1 MKKHNKVLLGIIVVM
16 TVLFLVSMTACSTVE
31 QKQLTTPSNLT
42 VEDGILYWNTVSG
55 ANGYV
60 INVNN
65 VDKASV
71 STFSYDLSALKL
83 VEGETYLFRVKATN
97 NLGLFIDSEYSTP
110 YEYVHAV
117 EDEDDNQNENVTTL
131 TTPTKLSID
140 NGVLTWYPVSNA
152 INYTVAVNRIEYLA
166 EENEFDLSAFDDGE
180 YTIKVKANGDGEGI
194 VDSQYSTEFVANLYD
209 GSLSESTY
217 FSEFVNLNT
226 EESFL
231 GYGFNVIEDSVISDR
246 DVLTSFRIFNK
257 DDILNTRLLKV
268 YSSTHNMEEIS
279 EETMEA
285 FTEKYNRA
293 LNVDVSGSLMRA
305 ADFTFGKLSA
315 GAASSLGFSFG
326 LKQNYTTNVSSA
338 KSRHY
343 YSIMI
348 TDQKFYIVMQ
358 ATMDDYRDMLDESFK
373 KDLYDP
379 NVDPMTLFSR
389 YGTHFI
395 TSASMGGRVN
405 AYYNLSSTVLEQSSS
420 VEKYYSI
427 GTAIKNAF
435 SAAFSK
441 RKNEM
446 EGGTSGELDANVS
459 WENKL
464 SNTFSQNNVIST
476 SSISC
481 YGGISTNMNSIDG
494 IAANYEEWSKSL
506 DTYPSLIGIKDSNS
520 LIPIWELIEAQDDDA
535 SVYSYI
541 DPHTGETKQ
550 GTRRQQL
557 QAFFTSYGINNYDIL
572 MAASGL
578 PETIDPDS
586 IGDFTIN
593 GKGPQGDYY
602 WVDADSINTLQFIV
616 NPTNATGT
624 KYYSISSGT
633 QDYASINENNQ
644 LVVKST
650 AELDALGVGDEDV
663 IIKLNYGIGTI
674 SSSVNI
680 KVRRTYKVEFNLG
693 NYDALEGYYIRDYG
707 AILYGSPIAEP
718 TFMYVDKG
726 GLAPEAVPITME
738 GYIFNGWSVLTN
750 GSYSTYNFN
759 EPVTKNLKL
768 YANWTRK
775 SHSVTFD
782 ADNGTEIQKKS
793 YYWGDKITEPTD
805 PSKEHYSFTG
815 WYVDGADMPFDF
827 DGSVVKADFTL
838 TARYTPVE
846 YTVTLNANGGTLTTT
861 SFTTDINKHFVISG
875 VEIPS
880 KTDYTFSHWINVTN
894 DGEVISSTAI
904 HTYQFV
910 KNTNLTAIYT
920 PTEKRV
926 IFYNYDDSTG
936 TTQKVKYLEVTT
948 NIEKGHVLSSEDIPE
963 NPSRTGYTFNGWT
976 LTAGGENINVVTYE
990 FKSPVTEVYPNYTI
1004 NKFNVTF
1011 YNGSA
1016 IHHML
1021 EEVSYNSK
1029 ITAPTEEPK
1038 LTDYEF
1044 VGWYKDSAFTVAFDF
1059 TNDTITTDTCL
1070 YAQFT
1075 EDLSIWRTISLV
1087 TNWEGVELED
1097 LRLKNTDT
1105 LGNNYTPDTFTRRI
1119 GYTFGGWYI
1128 DDSTFS
1134 NRVNSDSVINTF
1146 VPEDAMSITL
1156 YAKWTKNTYPLTFK
1170 HADGTDYVATQP
1182 IEYGAPIVKPTDPII
1197 EGYNF
1202 LYWYETAGEEFDFN
1216 NATMPAREIILY
1228 AKVEILSFTLY
1239 FHREEGGEFKI
1250 GDGEYSPYYSAEY
1263 EYGTS
1268 ISKCPVAS
1276 YPTRTGETCVGWD
1289 TAFPLTMP
1297 ASDVHVYAQWSKNK
1311 HTITYYTNSTT
1322 DTVDANSPIFE
1333 RKEGVEYN
1341 TLLSELTTTN
1351 TPADD
1356 AEFKEGHTFGG
1367 WQYYVSTIDEQG
1379 TAIYEEAYTLPDED
1393 VIALAIWNKEI
1404 YTITAKVQGNEDQII
1419 NVLYGE
1425 SIKEALKSVELVSNG
1440 YVFDG
1445 TWTYDNTTISE
1456 NYDTLMPAKNI
1467 TCIAN
1472 YSVNKSTYNLSDQI
1486 MKGDLLGNSVNV
1498 ISADVDITNFVGFN
1512 KSVLSDKV
1520 FKVTVSANYTFGNY
1534 YINVNIKSGDS
1545 VFFNEDVSV
1554 ASKTFSYTCI
1564 AEEFISGF
1572 DFTFTAGHAHTSDY
1586 TITNIVITVEV
1597 IEEPTYKLSLALE
1610 DTKKN
1615 YNSTGKDT
1623 VHAYVGGSKSIS
1635 YYYTEGQTLTLPV
1648 PTKTGHVFE
1657 GYTFNPSSIT
1667 YNTVTGKTSA
1677 LPAIDEGVTA
1687 TPIMTP
1693 KTISGNNKIE
1703 REITDTGKWCMEQG
1717 SMDTIN
1723 ISALSV
1729 FFNSNYKIHFTL
1741 TLTLKEVDD
1750 GYQEMALFNTNAT
1763 ISNSE
1768 TQHSTDIKEE
1778 VIEKGV
1784 GLLDWVQFQHGE
1796 QKIDTSIWAHPAVT
1810 FEISGEH
1817 CRNYM
1822 YVRYDANGKGDDDW
1836 VKTNLKYEIT
1846 VTEKSN

>member
-1 MKKHNKVLLGIIVVM
+1 R
-16 TVLFLVSMTACSTVE
+16 VLFRS
-31 QKQLTTPSNLT
+31 
-42 VEDGILYWNTVSG
+42 
-55 ANGYV
+55 
-60 INVNN
+60 
-65 VDKASV
+65 
-71 STFSYDLSALKL
+71 
-83 VEGETYLFRVKATN
+83 
-97 NLGLFIDSEYSTP
+97 
-110 YEYVHAV
+110 
-117 EDEDDNQNENVTTL
+117 
-131 TTPTKLSID
+131 
-140 NGVLTWYPVSNA
+140 
-152 INYTVAVNRIEYLA
+152 
-166 EENEFDLSAFDDGE
+166 
-180 YTIKVKANGDGEGI
+180 
-194 VDSQYSTEFVANLYD
+194 
-209 GSLSESTY
+209 
-217 FSEFVNLNT
+217 
-226 EESFL
+226 
-231 GYGFNVIEDSVISDR
+231 
-246 DVLTSFRIFNK
+246 
-257 DDILNTRLLKV
+257 
-268 YSSTHNMEEIS
+268 
-279 EETMEA
+279 
-285 FTEKYNRA
+285 
-293 LNVDVSGSLMRA
+293 
-305 ADFTFGKLSA
+305 
-315 GAASSLGFSFG
+315 
-326 LKQNYTTNVSSA
+326 
-338 KSRHY
+338 
-343 YSIMI
+343 
-348 TDQKFYIVMQ
+348 
-358 ATMDDYRDMLDESFK
+358 
-373 KDLYDP
+373 
-379 NVDPMTLFSR
+379 
-389 YGTHFI
+389 
-395 TSASMGGRVN
+395 
-405 AYYNLSSTVLEQSSS
+405 
-420 VEKYYSI
+420 
-427 GTAIKNAF
+427 
-435 SAAFSK
+435 
-441 RKNEM
+441 
-446 EGGTSGELDANVS
+446 
-459 WENKL
+459 
-464 SNTFSQNNVIST
+464 
-476 SSISC
+476 
-481 YGGISTNMNSIDG
+481 
-494 IAANYEEWSKSL
+494 
-506 DTYPSLIGIKDSNS
+506 
-520 LIPIWELIEAQDDDA
+520 
-535 SVYSYI
+535 
-541 DPHTGETKQ
+541 
-550 GTRRQQL
+550 
-557 QAFFTSYGINNYDIL
+557 
-572 MAASGL
+572 
-578 PETIDPDS
+578 
-586 IGDFTIN
+586 
-593 GKGPQGDYY
+593 
-602 WVDADSINTLQFIV
+602 
-616 NPTNATGT
+616 
-624 KYYSISSGT
+624 
-633 QDYASINENNQ
+633 
-644 LVVKST
+644 
-650 AELDALGVGDEDV
+650 
-663 IIKLNYGIGTI
+663 
-674 SSSVNI
+674 
-680 KVRRTYKVEFNLG
+680 
-693 NYDALEGYYIRDYG
+693 
-707 AILYGSPIAEP
+707 
-718 TFMYVDKG
+718 
-726 GLAPEAVPITME
+726 
-738 GYIFNGWSVLTN
+738 N
-750 GSYSTYNFN
+750 GSYSAYNFN

-926 IFYNYDDSTG
+926 IFYNYEDSTG

-948 NIEKGHVLSSEDIPE
+948 NIEKGHVLSSGDIPE

-990 FKSPVTEVYPNYTI
+990 FKSLVTEVYPNYTI
-1004 NKFNVTF
+1004 NKFNITF

-1016 IHHML
+1016 IHYML

-1044 VGWYKDSAFTVAFDF
+1044 VGWYKDFAFTVAFDF

-1322 DTVDANSPIFE
+1322 DTLDANSPIFE

-1356 AEFKEGHTFGG
+1356 AEFKEGYTFGG

-1425 SIKEALKSVELVSNG
+1425 SIKEALKSVALISDG
-1440 YVFDG
+1440 YIFDS

-1467 TCIAN
+1467 ICIAN
-1472 YSVNKSTYNLSDQI
+1472 YSVN
-1486 MKGDLLGNSVNV
+1486 
-1498 ISADVDITNFVGFN
+1498 
-1512 KSVLSDKV
+1512 
-1520 FKVTVSANYTFGNY
+1520 SANSTIEDLVIEKEYTTNNNYAVKSITDKNFGQLN
-1534 YINVNIKSGDS
+1534 INVLKNACQLMYVTFEADYYFGKNSIIVTATSGDDRLYS
-1545 VFFNEDVSV
+1545 EDINVETKS
-1554 ASKTFSYTCI
+1554 FSFECTVNHLNAGI
-1564 AEEFISGF
+1564 T
-1572 DFTFTAGHAHTSDY
+1572 FTFKNSASYSAGRVTDY
-1586 TITNIVITVEV
+1586 TITNIR
-1597 IEEPTYKLSLALE
+1597 
-1610 DTKKN
+1610 
-1615 YNSTGKDT
+1615 
-1623 VHAYVGGSKSIS
+1623 VGVSFSQEQ
-1635 YYYTEGQTLTLPV
+1635 YYTLTLRLNDPKNNYKTTDGYNHATV
-1648 PTKTGHVFE
+1648 DGAGVFYFKEGDSLQLPIPTKAGFNFN
-1657 GYTFNPSSIT
+1657 GYTFVDETGINIDSNYKIT
-1667 YNTVTGKTSA
+1667 S
-1677 LPAIDEGVTA
+1677 LPARDIEA
-1687 TPIMTP
+1687 TPEFSIKSIAGNDSTDR
-1693 KTISGNNKIE
+1693 TITE
-1703 REITDTGKWCMEQG
+1703 QGKWCLEQ
-1717 SMDTIN
+1717 SAMDTIN
-1723 ISALSV
+1723 ISALKV
-1729 FFNSNYKIHFTL
+1729 FFNDNYEITFKFAI
-1741 TLTLKEVDD
+1741 ECCEEDD
-1750 GYQEMALFNTNAT
+1750 GYQELALYNNKAT
-1763 ISNSE
+1763 VSNS
-1768 TQHSTDIKEE
+1768 TS
-1778 VIEKGV
+1778 
-1784 GLLDWVQFQHGE
+1784 LDAAGAKANGMLGWWQFEHG
-1796 QKIDTSIWAHPAVT
+1796 
-1810 FEISGEH
+1810 SGELDTGTYWH
-1817 CRNYM
+1817 EATNDGELFTVTVSGAECKNYM